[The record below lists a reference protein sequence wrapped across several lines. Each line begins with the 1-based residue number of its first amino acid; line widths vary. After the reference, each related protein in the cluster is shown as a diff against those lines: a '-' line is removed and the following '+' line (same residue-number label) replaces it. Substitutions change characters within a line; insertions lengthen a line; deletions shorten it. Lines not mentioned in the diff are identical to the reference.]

1 MSNRSS
7 EWLQE
12 AKIISKILSNSP
24 TINKNSRIK
33 SEEFKERQEKVRKA
47 IEKAGIDVAIIF
59 SNEQY
64 DGDVPYLAGNTNISV
79 EPTAG
84 VLGKNGF
91 HILSGL
97 EGGYVAEQLTSR
109 SGAKVHKVAMLKLAD
124 EEYPIDAEMVEDVIE
139 EAAGGKPN
147 TIGLLTPRAVFPVG
161 IYDFLVGY
169 LGDPS
174 KIIDAQELYYKI
186 KYEKSENEMNLAKDA
201 CIIASEMLKC
211 MLAVLKPGM
220 LETQVAQWG
229 YAVGLELGAE
239 EWGCDVIVNA
249 NEANRSLIGKALNR
263 VINEGDIVS
272 LGVMPRRDGIAS
284 CERCS
289 VVCTNDTSSIT
300 KEQKYW
306 LNFIEGAYNAGL
318 EAFKEVAK
326 KNLPAKLVEQALID
340 YFNSKEG
347 EVNKLIGKKINLAR
361 QKPYTGVHNSGYT
374 ECYEFYGAITLNSDE
389 PLGYRILNM
398 LDIAIRGIGNNWNEI
413 IIPGLDFVVI
423 EKTLGKFGN
432 EVEVLSKLPINLQH
446 LVGKG
451 I

>member
-1 MSNRSS
+1 MNRSS

-12 AKIISKILSNSP
+12 AKIISKILSDSP
-24 TINKNSRIK
+24 TIDKKYRIK
-33 SEEFKERQEKVRKA
+33 PEEFKERQVKVQKA
-47 IEKAGIDVAIIF
+47 IEKEGIDVAIVF
-59 SNEQY
+59 SNEHY
-64 DGDVPYLAGNTNISV
+64 DGDVPYLAGNTNITV

-84 VLGKNGF
+84 IIGKNGF

-97 EGGYVAEQLTSR
+97 EGGYVAEQLSSR
-109 SGAKVHKVAMLKLAD
+109 SGAEVHKVAMLQLAD
-124 EEYPIDAEMVEDVIE
+124 EEYPIDAENIENVIE

-147 TIGLLTPRAVFPVG
+147 RIGLLTPGIVFPVTF
-161 IYDFLVGY
+161 YDFLVDY
-169 LGDPS
+169 LGDRK
-174 KIIDAQELYYKI
+174 KIVDAQEIYYKI
-186 KYEKSENEMNLAKDA
+186 KYEKSENEMNLARDA
-201 CIIASEMLKC
+201 SAIASEMLKC

-239 EWGCDVIVNA
+239 EWGVDIIVNA

-272 LGVMPRRDGIAS
+272 LGVMPRRDGLAS

-289 VVCTNDTSSIT
+289 VVCTKDPSSIT

-306 LNFIEGAYNAGL
+306 LNFIENAYEAGL
-318 EAFKEVAK
+318 KAFKEVSE

-340 YFNSKEG
+340 YFDSKEG
-347 EVNKLIGKKINLAR
+347 EVSKLIGKKINLAR

-374 ECYEFYGAITLNSDE
+374 EAYEFYGAITLNSDE

-398 LDIAIRGIGNNWNEI
+398 LDIAIRGIGNEWNEI
-413 IIPGLDFVVI
+413 VIPGLDFVVV

-432 EVEVLSKLPINLQH
+432 EVEVFSKLPTNVQH
-446 LVGKG
+446 LVGKEA
-451 I
+451 